1 MKKPAPQKKSSAKKP
16 APAKKA
22 SAKKAAP
29 PKKAAAAKKAPAKK
43 PPVKAPAKKPAP
55 APAATAP
62 QVFRVR
68 VSCADGPWWDGEE
81 CVRFIEMAE
90 HSNLYDLH
98 VAIQAA
104 VDFDEEGP
112 FYFFLA
118 EDCDTEERE
127 MLPPSLPLDPAKE
140 EIDDD
145 VYEEVEVLPNLPRTG
160 LRRLFYAFKSEDGD
174 WFFEVRHT
182 GVSAAAKPGEFYPL
196 PVESLSVGPN
206 PTEYGH
212 DFDDYAEDPDA
223 FRPPDRGGAP
233 DDDEENPYG
242 DGDDGDGD
250 GDDGDGD
257 DGDGGDD
264 GFGGGDDGGDW

>member
-1 MKKPAPQKKSSAKKP
+1 MKKPVPAKKSSAKKP
-16 APAKKA
+16 AKAPAKKA
-22 SAKKAAP
+22 PANKAPAKKAP
-29 PKKAAAAKKAPAKK
+29 EKKAPAKKTPAKKAPAK
-43 PPVKAPAKKPAP
+43 AEPAKG
-55 APAATAP
+55 P

-81 CVRFIEMAE
+81 CVRFIELGE
-90 HSNLYDLH
+90 NSNLYDLH

-127 MLPPSLPLDPAKE
+127 MLPPELEIDPAKE

-145 VYEEVEVLPNLPRTG
+145 VYEEMPLLPNLPAAG
-160 LRRLFYAFKSEDGD
+160 VRRLFYAFMSEDGD

-182 GVSAAAKPGEFYPL
+182 GLTAPAKPGEFYPL
-196 PVESLSVGPN
+196 PVESLAVGPN

-212 DFDDYAEDPDA
+212 DFDDYAQDPDA
-223 FRPPDRGGAP
+223 FAPPSRGGAP
-233 DDDEENPYG
+233 DGDDEENPFG
-242 DGDDGDGD
+242 DDGGDDGDD
-250 GDDGDGD
+250 
-257 DGDGGDD
+257 DGGDD
-264 GFGGGDDGGDW
+264 GFGDGGDGDDW